1 MFGLFSHEV
10 QTIYRTNMNFA
21 ALTEQ
26 QHVITSVNYGN
37 GGAKLAKKEVI
48 YV

>member
-1 MFGLFSHEV
+1 MFGLFSHEI
-10 QTIYRTNMNFA
+10 QTIYRTNWNFA

-26 QHVITSVNYGN
+26 QHVITWYGR
-37 GGAKLAKKEVI
+37 AKLAKKEVI